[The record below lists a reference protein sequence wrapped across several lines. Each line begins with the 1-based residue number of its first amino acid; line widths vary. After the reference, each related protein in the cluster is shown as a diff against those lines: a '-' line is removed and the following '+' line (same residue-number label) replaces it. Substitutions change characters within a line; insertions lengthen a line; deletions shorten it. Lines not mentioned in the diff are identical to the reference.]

1 MNPDP
6 GPGAPRRPTGQPEAG
21 SGQPFYY
28 ADPTGSPEERN
39 PSEIPEMRTIG
50 LWLCLAWLTGGMA
63 VAQEPEETPE
73 AEETPKSVEER
84 LDELDQKVRVL
95 DRRSELEKEQAA
107 EKAKTAGQAT
117 AGRDGFT
124 LKSADGA
131 FQLKVRG
138 YTQLD
143 GRFYRGDDERPA
155 NDTFLLRRIRPNLE
169 GTLFKIFDFRIMP
182 DFAQGQTVLF
192 DGYLE
197 GRFSPAFRVRAG
209 KFKPPV
215 GLERLQSATD
225 LFFVERAFP
234 TSLVPS
240 RDVGIQVSGDVAGGG
255 VNYAVGYFNGVPDG
269 GSGGDVDAED
279 DKDLAARLFFT
290 PFAKGGGTLKGLGLG
305 IAASQ
310 GSTTGSVTATG
321 LPGYRTPG
329 QQTFFSYRTDGTP
342 ANTAFADGDRTR
354 LSPQGYL
361 YIGRFGLLA
370 EHVQSS
376 QEVRR
381 GTVVEELENEAWQ
394 VAASWVLAGG
404 EPSFRGV
411 NPKTVFDP
419 AANTWGAFELVA
431 RISSLD
437 VDDQAFPLFANP
449 ASAASEAQ
457 SVGLGFNWYLN
468 RNLKVMLDY
477 ERTEFDGGAASGD
490 REDENVLFSRFQIAF

>member
-1 MNPDP
+1 
-6 GPGAPRRPTGQPEAG
+6 
-21 SGQPFYY
+21 
-28 ADPTGSPEERN
+28 
-39 PSEIPEMRTIG
+39 MREIG
-50 LWLCLAWLTGGMA
+50 LALFCAWLTFGSAAMVA
-63 VAQEPEETPE
+63 AQEPAEEP
-73 AEETPKSVEER
+73 AEETTEAEPPQSVEER

-95 DRRSELEKEQAA
+95 DRKSELDKEQAA

-117 AGRDGFT
+117 AGKDGFS

-131 FQLKVRG
+131 FQLKLRG

-143 GRFYRGDDERPA
+143 GRFYGGDDERPA
-155 NDTFLLRRIRPNLE
+155 NDTFLLRRIRPIFE

-197 GRFSPAFRVRAG
+197 GRFSPAFKVRAG

-225 LFFVERAFP
+225 TFFVERAFP
-234 TSLVPS
+234 TSLVPN
-240 RDVGIQVSGDVAGGG
+240 RDLGIQVSGDLAGGG
-255 VNYAVGYFNGVPDG
+255 VNYAIGYFNGVPDG
-269 GSGGDVDAED
+269 VNGGDVDAED
-279 DKDLAARLFFT
+279 DKDLAARIFFT
-290 PFAKGGGTLKGLGLG
+290 PFAKGTGPLKGLGFG
-305 IAASQ
+305 VAASQ
-310 GSTTGSVTATG
+310 GSTTGTLTATG
-321 LPGYRTPG
+321 LPAYRTPG
-329 QQTFFSYRTDGTP
+329 QQTFFSYRTDGTAP
-342 ANTAFADGDRTR
+342 NTAFADGDRTR

-361 YIGRFGLLA
+361 YVGPFGILA
-370 EHVQSS
+370 EYVQSS

-381 GTVVEELENEAWQ
+381 AAVVEELENEAWQ
-394 VAASWVLAGG
+394 VAASWVIAGG

-419 AANTWGAFELVA
+419 AAHTWGAFELVA

-437 VDDQAFPLFANP
+437 VDDEAFPLFANP
-449 ASAASEAQ
+449 ASAASAAD
-457 SVGLGFNWYLN
+457 SLGIGLNWYLN

-477 ERTEFDGGAASGD
+477 ERTEFDGGGGIAGVGD

>member
-1 MNPDP
+1 
-6 GPGAPRRPTGQPEAG
+6 
-21 SGQPFYY
+21 
-28 ADPTGSPEERN
+28 
-39 PSEIPEMRTIG
+39 MRKIG
-50 LWLCLAWLTGGMA
+50 LALFCAWMTFGGLAA
-63 VAQEPEETPE
+63 AQEP
-73 AEETPKSVEER
+73 AEEPKSVEER

-95 DRRSELEKEQAA
+95 DRKSELEKEQAA

-117 AGRDGFT
+117 AGKDGFT

-131 FQLKVRG
+131 FQLKIRG
-138 YTQLD
+138 YIQLD
-143 GRFYRGDDERPA
+143 GRFYSGDDERPA
-155 NDTFLLRRIRPNLE
+155 NDTFLLRRIRPNIE

-197 GRFSPAFRVRAG
+197 GRFSPAFKVRAG

-225 LFFVERAFP
+225 TFFAERAFP
-234 TSLVPS
+234 TSLVPN
-240 RDVGIQVSGDVAGGG
+240 RDVGVQLSGDLAGGG

-269 GSGGDVDAED
+269 VNGGDVDAED

-290 PFAKGGGTLKGLGLG
+290 RKGLGLG

-321 LPGYRTPG
+321 LPAYRTPG
-329 QQTFFSYRTDGTP
+329 QQTFFSYRTDGT
-342 ANTAFADGDRTR
+342 FADGDRTR

-361 YIGRFGLLA
+361 YIGQFGLLT
-370 EHVQSS
+370 EYVQSS

-394 VAASWVLAGG
+394 VAVSWVISGG

-419 AANTWGAFELVA
+419 TANTWGAFELVA
-431 RISSLD
+431 RISSLE
-437 VDDQAFPLFANP
+437 VDDKAFPLFANP
-449 ASAASEAQ
+449 ASAASAAD
-457 SVGLGFNWYLN
+457 SIGVGLNWYLN

-477 ERTEFDGGAASGD
+477 ERTEFEGGAATGN
-490 REDENVLFSRFQIAF
+490 REDESVLFSRFQIAF

>member
-1 MNPDP
+1 
-6 GPGAPRRPTGQPEAG
+6 
-21 SGQPFYY
+21 
-28 ADPTGSPEERN
+28 
-39 PSEIPEMRTIG
+39 MRVMG
-50 LWLCLAWLTGGMA
+50 LWLCLGLAFGG
-63 VAQEPEETPE
+63 
-73 AEETPKSVEER
+73 
-84 LDELDQKVRVL
+84 
-95 DRRSELEKEQAA
+95 
-107 EKAKTAGQAT
+107 TAFGQA
-117 AGRDGFT
+117 GKDGFT

-131 FQLKVRG
+131 FQLKIRG

-143 GRFYRGDDERPA
+143 GRFYSGDDERPA
-155 NDTFLLRRIRPNLE
+155 NDTFLLRRIRPNIE

-197 GRFSPAFRVRAG
+197 GRFHPAFKVRAG

-225 LFFVERAFP
+225 IFFVERAFP

-240 RDVGIQVSGDVAGGG
+240 RDVGIQVSGDVSGF
-255 VNYAVGYFNGVPDG
+255 NYAVGYFNGVPDG
-269 GSGGDVDAED
+269 VNGGDVDPED
-279 DKDLAARLFFT
+279 DKDVAARLFFT
-290 PFAKGGGTLKGLGLG
+290 RKGLGFG

-329 QQTFFSYRTDGTP
+329 QQTFFSYRP
-342 ANTAFADGDRTR
+342 EAFADGDRAR

-361 YIGRFGLLA
+361 YLGRFGLLA
-370 EHVQSS
+370 EYVQSA

-381 GTVVEELENEAWQ
+381 GEVVEELENEAWQ

-419 AANTWGAFELVA
+419 EANTWGAFEFVA

-437 VDDQAFPLFANP
+437 VDDKAFPLFANP
-449 ASAASEAQ
+449 ASAASAAD
-457 SVGLGFNWYLN
+457 SIGLGFNWYLN

>member
-1 MNPDP
+1 
-6 GPGAPRRPTGQPEAG
+6 
-21 SGQPFYY
+21 
-28 ADPTGSPEERN
+28 
-39 PSEIPEMRTIG
+39 MREIG
-50 LWLCLAWLTGGMA
+50 LALFCAWLTIGSADMA
-63 VAQEPEETPE
+63 AAQEP
-73 AEETPKSVEER
+73 AEETAEETTEAATEAESPKSVEER

-95 DRRSELEKEQAA
+95 DRKSELDKEQAA
-107 EKAKTAGQAT
+107 EKAKTAGQIT
-117 AGRDGFT
+117 AGKDGFT

-131 FQLKVRG
+131 FQLKIRG

-143 GRFYRGDDERPA
+143 GRFYNGDDERPA
-155 NDTFLLRRIRPNLE
+155 NDTFLLRRIRPNIE

-197 GRFSPAFRVRAG
+197 GRFSPAFKVRAG

-225 LFFVERAFP
+225 TFFAERAFP
-234 TSLVPS
+234 TSLVPN
-240 RDVGIQVSGDVAGGG
+240 RDVGIQLSGDLAGGG
-255 VNYAVGYFNGVPDG
+255 VNYAIGYFNGVPDG
-269 GSGGDVDAED
+269 ANGGDVDAED

-290 PFAKGGGTLKGLGLG
+290 PFAKGGGTLKGLGFG
-305 IAASQ
+305 VAASQ
-310 GSTTGSVTATG
+310 GSTTGSATATG

-329 QQTFFSYRTDGTP
+329 QQTFFSYRTDAVTP

-354 LSPQGYL
+354 FSPQGYL
-361 YIGRFGLLA
+361 YIGQFGLLT
-370 EHVQSS
+370 EYVQSS

-419 AANTWGAFELVA
+419 TANTWGAFEVVA

-437 VDDQAFPLFANP
+437 VDDKAFPLFANP
-449 ASAASEAQ
+449 ASAASAAD
-457 SVGLGFNWYLN
+457 SIGLGFNWYLN
-468 RNLKVMLDY
+468 RNLKLMLDY
-477 ERTEFDGGAASGD
+477 ERTEFEGGASIADGGD
-490 REDENVLFSRFQIAF
+490 REDESVLFSRFQIAF

>member
-1 MNPDP
+1 
-6 GPGAPRRPTGQPEAG
+6 
-21 SGQPFYY
+21 
-28 ADPTGSPEERN
+28 
-39 PSEIPEMRTIG
+39 MRTIG
-50 LWLCLAWLTGGMA
+50 LWLCLAWLTLGGTA
-63 VAQEPEETPE
+63 FAQEPEET
-73 AEETPKSVEER
+73 EEPKSVEER
-84 LDELDQKVRVL
+84 LDELDQKIRVL
-95 DRRSELEKEQAA
+95 DRKEELDKEQAA

-117 AGRDGFT
+117 AGKDGFT

-131 FQLKVRG
+131 FQLKIRG

-143 GRFYRGDDERPA
+143 GRFYSGDDERPA
-155 NDTFLLRRIRPNLE
+155 NDTFLLRRIRPNIE

-197 GRFSPAFRVRAG
+197 GRFSPAFKVRAG

-225 LFFVERAFP
+225 TFFVERAYP
-234 TSLVPS
+234 TALVPS
-240 RDVGIQVSGDVAGGG
+240 RDVGIQVSGDLAGGG
-255 VNYAVGYFNGVPDG
+255 LNYAVGYFNGVPDG
-269 GSGGDVDAED
+269 ANGGDVDAED
-279 DKDLAARLFFT
+279 DKDVAARLFFT
-290 PFAKGGGTLKGLGLG
+290 RKGLGLG

-310 GSTTGSVTATG
+310 GSTTGTLTATG

-329 QQTFFSYRTDGTP
+329 QQTFFSYRTDGTAP
-342 ANTAFADGDRTR
+342 NTVIADGDRTR

-361 YIGRFGLLA
+361 YVGQFGLLA
-370 EHVQSS
+370 EYVQSA

-381 GTVVEELENEAWQ
+381 GEVVEELENEAWQ

-431 RISSLD
+431 RISSLN
-437 VDDQAFPLFANP
+437 VDDKAFPLFANP

-477 ERTEFDGGAASGD
+477 ERTEFEGGAASGD

>member
-1 MNPDP
+1 
-6 GPGAPRRPTGQPEAG
+6 
-21 SGQPFYY
+21 
-28 ADPTGSPEERN
+28 
-39 PSEIPEMRTIG
+39 MREIG
-50 LWLCLAWLTGGMA
+50 LALFCAWLTFGSA
-63 VAQEPEETPE
+63 AIVAAQEP
-73 AEETPKSVEER
+73 AEETTESEEPKSVEER

-95 DRRSELEKEQAA
+95 DRKSELDKEQAA

-117 AGRDGFT
+117 AGKDGFS

-131 FQLKVRG
+131 FQLKLRG

-143 GRFYRGDDERPA
+143 GRFYSGDDERPA
-155 NDTFLLRRIRPNLE
+155 NDTFLLRRIRPIVE

-197 GRFSPAFRVRAG
+197 GRFSPAFKVRAG

-225 LFFVERAFP
+225 TFFAERAFP
-234 TSLVPS
+234 STLVPN
-240 RDVGIQVSGDVAGGG
+240 RDVGIQVSGDLAGGG

-269 GSGGDVDAED
+269 VNGGDVDVED

-290 PFAKGGGTLKGLGLG
+290 RKGLGLG
-305 IAASQ
+305 IGASQ
-310 GSTTGSVTATG
+310 GSTTGTATATG

-329 QQTFFSYRTDGTP
+329 QQTFFSYGTGV
-342 ANTAFADGDRTR
+342 FADGDRTR

-361 YIGRFGLLA
+361 YIGPFGLLA
-370 EHVQSS
+370 EYVQSS

-381 GTVVEELENEAWQ
+381 DAVVEKLENEAWQ
-394 VAASWVLAGG
+394 VAASWVIAGG

-419 AANTWGAFELVA
+419 AAHTWGAFELVA

-437 VDDQAFPLFANP
+437 VDDEAFPLFANP
-449 ASAASEAQ
+449 ASAASAAD
-457 SVGLGFNWYLN
+457 SLGVGLNWYLN

-477 ERTEFDGGAASGD
+477 ERTEFEGGAATGD